1 MRLADFIEQ
10 NVADIVE
17 GAAVFARTLAPTG
30 ISLDTAELRDHLP
43 QVLAAIVLDLRTAQ
57 TAAQQQAKSEG
68 RSPTSPGRES
78 AASSHG
84 RLRAQSGFDINRMV
98 AEYRAL
104 RAAVIRL
111 WAADERLAAGSI
123 DDMIRFNEAIDQA
136 VAESVAE
143 FSREVESWRQVFL
156 GALGH
161 DLRGPLS
168 VVLCNAEVLA
178 MAELDSQPANQV
190 ARIVRG
196 AAHMR
201 ALLDELLDYS
211 KSQLGMEMA
220 LRRSP
225 CDLAEELRDEV
236 DSLRTILPNASLKF
250 IADGPVEGEFDC
262 VRVREAI
269 HNLVANAAKYG
280 DLASDVVVAV
290 RAGVKQVRIT
300 VTNSGQPLSD
310 GFLGSMFD
318 PLRRGPQEAAAGE
331 HSSLGLGLFIV
342 REIAQ
347 AHGGDVAATCADGQ
361 TQFVIT
367 LPLRPACAAESSGSG
382 PTRARHGAGGA
393 ADGA

>member
-1 MRLADFIEQ
+1 M
-10 NVADIVE
+10 
-17 GAAVFARTLAPTG
+17 
-30 ISLDTAELRDHLP
+30 
-43 QVLAAIVLDLRTAQ
+43 
-57 TAAQQQAKSEG
+57 
-68 RSPTSPGRES
+68 
-78 AASSHG
+78 
-84 RLRAQSGFDINRMV
+84 NRMV

-111 WAADERLAAGSI
+111 WAADENLVAGSI
-123 DDMIRFNEAIDQA
+123 EDMIRFNEAIDQA

-178 MAELDSQPANQV
+178 MSELEPQPANQV

-201 ALLDELLDYS
+201 GLLDELLDYS
-211 KSQLGMEMA
+211 KSQLGMEMV
-220 LRRSP
+220 LRRAP
-225 CDLAEELRDEV
+225 CDLAEEIRDEV

-250 IADGPVEGEFDC
+250 IADGPAQGEFDC

-290 RAGVKQVRIT
+290 RGGVKEVQVA

-310 GFLGSMFD
+310 GLLGSMFD

-331 HSSLGLGLFIV
+331 QSSLGLGLFIV
-342 REIAQ
+342 RRLPRPT
-347 AHGGDVAATCADGQ
+347 VARW
-361 TQFVIT
+361 
-367 LPLRPACAAESSGSG
+367 PRPP
-382 PTRARHGAGGA
+382 PTARHSS
-393 ADGA
+393 